1 MTMENAS
8 SPPPYCFGKLENVF
22 PEGEDGLRQSPESCF
37 HCRSKTECLRT
48 AMKEA
53 GGLKLQEKNVDRAYT
68 AGMMGFLG
76 RWSRKKEL
84 QRRLSEKKGV
94 NHEND

>member
-1 MTMENAS
+1 MQNTS

-22 PEGEDGLRQSPESCF
+22 PEGEDGFRNTPESCVPCC
-37 HCRSKTECLRT
+37 HKTECLRT
-48 AMKEA
+48 AMSEA

-68 AGMMGFLG
+68 AGMIGFLG

-84 QRRLSEKKGV
+84 QRRISEKKGV
-94 NHEND
+94 RHEND